1 MGSGSSTYTYDGN
14 GNQLTKTTDDGTA
27 EFAYNV
33 FNQQTQYSMGPV
45 TAQYVYN
52 ADGIRTSKT
61 VNGQRTTFLLDG
73 GNVAAEVQDDQV
85 TATYLRGINLISQD
99 VGYDRF
105 YYQYNAHG
113 DVVTLTDQTGSVSKS
128 YDYTAFGIESDPD
141 ANDENPFR
149 YCGEYF
155 DSETGTYYLRARYYD
170 PSIGRFTQPDSHWNS
185 ANRIY
190 GDDPQ
195 KINEREDALGNKLY
209 SYRPQISAIVQSGNL
224 YAYCMNNPIAFI
236 DRSGRNA
243 AALQWVPSLS
253 DALPWIIDAATAGMT
268 SLGTA
273 IVSSWNPPVAAIAAT
288 VAIGALAL
296 VIDQAVAY
304 AAEAEQAK
312 AWVNTKISA
321 RSLSSKDLR
330 SNSVYV
336 IVDRSYQQVWYV
348 GITRNFS
355 KRQATHQSGKSA
367 KYPSA
372 EYEMIPVATGMTR
385 NEARALEQ
393 ALITAYTLEALN
405 NMINSIAPSKWE
417 NFTYEFSRANSLI
430 SGYFTD

>member
-1 MGSGSSTYTYDGN
+1 MVSGSSTYTYDGN
-14 GNQLTKTTDDGTA
+14 GNQLSRTTDNGTA
-27 EFAYNV
+27 EFTYNV

-52 ADGIRTSKT
+52 TDGIRTSKT

-73 GNVAAEVQDDQV
+73 GNVAAEVQDGQV

-113 DVVTLTDQTGSVSKS
+113 DVVTLTDQTGSVAKS

-141 ANDENPFR
+141 ADDENPFR

-209 SYRPQISAIVQSGNL
+209 SYSPEISAIVQSGNL
-224 YAYCMNNPIAFI
+224 YAY
-236 DRSGRNA
+236 
-243 AALQWVPSLS
+243 
-253 DALPWIIDAATAGMT
+253 
-268 SLGTA
+268 
-273 IVSSWNPPVAAIAAT
+273 
-288 VAIGALAL
+288 
-296 VIDQAVAY
+296 
-304 AAEAEQAK
+304 
-312 AWVNTKISA
+312 
-321 RSLSSKDLR
+321 
-330 SNSVYV
+330 
-336 IVDRSYQQVWYV
+336 
-348 GITRNFS
+348 
-355 KRQATHQSGKSA
+355 
-367 KYPSA
+367 
-372 EYEMIPVATGMTR
+372 
-385 NEARALEQ
+385 
-393 ALITAYTLEALN
+393 ALN
-405 NMINSIAPSKWE
+405 NSIAYVDSTGELAWPGEIHNQVVYHVATKYGYNIEQRINYNVGWG
-417 NFTYEFSRANSLI
+417 RADLI
-430 SGYFTD
+430 SPSGQVWDVKRDKVWQIASGVKQVQKYVANEWKNHPDIALSVGGEIEPDSFIYENGVTTYYVTYRYAIGGVIAYDYYEVTDWEKVGEVVSDIVTIAGILGFIYATGGAAAPVLVPQLT